1 MRGEFELIARYF
13 APLAEAAPGAQ
24 GLRNDAA
31 LFDPTGPAGD
41 NSLVLT
47 VDAMVAGVHFLP
59 EDPPQ
64 TIGRKLLRV
73 NLSDLAAMGARPR
86 GYLLATAFP
95 RDIDE
100 AWIAAFAAGLAEDQA
115 IFGVALYGGDT
126 VSTPGP
132 LTLSLTAFG
141 EAPKGRALS
150 RATARAGDLIYVSG
164 TIGDGLLGLEVLRG
178 GQFGGQLGGLPE
190 LAEDHRAYL
199 ATRYRLP
206 EPRLELGRRLAEDS
220 LASAALD
227 VSDGLAADLGHIAE
241 ESGLAAEIEAGA
253 VPLSPAA
260 RAVLEAAPE
269 RLPELLG
276 GGDDY
281 ELLFTVEPGR
291 AGEVAALAVTLDL
304 ALTAVGHMAPGR
316 GLRVRDPAGR
326 RVTLTG
332 SGWQH
337 F

>member
-1 MRGEFELIARYF
+1 MRGEFDLIARYF

-31 LFDPTGPAGD
+31 LFDPAGD
-41 NSLVLT
+41 ECLVLT

-59 EDPPQ
+59 EDPPE

-73 NLSDLAAMGARPR
+73 NLSDLASMGARPR
-86 GYLLATAFP
+86 GYLLAAAFP
-95 RDIDE
+95 KDMDE

-141 EAPKGRALS
+141 ETPKNRALS
-150 RATARAGDLIYVSG
+150 RGTAGDGDLIYVSG
-164 TIGDGLLGLEVLRG
+164 TIGDGMLGLEVLRG
-178 GQFGGQLGGLPE
+178 GLPE
-190 LAEDHRAYL
+190 LSDDHRAYL
-199 ATRYRLP
+199 STRYRLP
-206 EPRLELGRRLAEDS
+206 EPRVKLGRRLAEDG

-241 ESGLAAEIEAGA
+241 ESGLAAEIEAAA

-260 RAVLEAAPE
+260 RRLIESAPE

-281 ELLFTVEPGR
+281 ELLFTVAPGR
-291 AGEVAALAVTLDL
+291 TEEVAALAVTLDL
-304 ALTAVGHMAPGR
+304 PLTAIGRMAAGQ
-316 GLRVRDPAGR
+316 GLRVNDSAGHE
-326 RVTLTG
+326 VTLKG
-332 SGWQH
+332 AGWRH

>member
-31 LFDPTGPAGD
+31 LFDPDVNGD
-41 NSLVLT
+41 LVLT

-59 EDPPQ
+59 EDPPE

-86 GYLLATAFP
+86 GYLLAAAFP

-141 EAPKGRALS
+141 EVPKGRALS
-150 RATARAGDLIYVSG
+150 RATARAGDLVYVSG
-164 TIGDGLLGLEVLRG
+164 SIGDGLLGLEVLRG
-178 GQFGGQLGGLPE
+178 DLAGLS
-190 LAEDHRAYL
+190 EDHRAYL
-199 ATRYRLP
+199 TARFRLP
-206 EPRLELGRRLAEDS
+206 EPRLELGRRLAEGG

-241 ESGLAAEIEAGA
+241 ESGLAAEIEVAA

-260 RAVLEAAPE
+260 RAALAAAPD

-291 AGEVAALAVTLDL
+291 AGEVAALAAAL
-304 ALTAVGHMAPGR
+304 ALPLTAVGHMAAGQ
-316 GLRVRDPAGR
+316 GLRLRAPTGAE
-326 RVTLTG
+326 VTLEG
-332 SGWQH
+332 AGWRH

>member
-1 MRGEFELIARYF
+1 MRGEFELIAKYF

-31 LFDPTGPAGD
+31 LFEPAAGD
-41 NSLVLT
+41 NLVLT
-47 VDAMVAGVHFLP
+47 LDAMVAGVHFLP
-59 EDPPQ
+59 EDPPE
-64 TIGRKLLRV
+64 TISRKLLRV

-86 GYLLATAFP
+86 GYLLATAWP
-95 RDIDE
+95 KDIDE
-100 AWIAAFAAGLAEDQA
+100 AWIAAFTGGLAEDQA

-141 EAPKGRALS
+141 EAPQGRSLS
-150 RATARAGDLIYVSG
+150 RATARAGDLVYVSG
-164 TIGDGLLGLEVLRG
+164 SIGDGLLGLEVLRG
-178 GQFGGQLGGLPE
+178 GLSGLTEPQQ
-190 LAEDHRAYL
+190 AYL
-199 ATRYRLP
+199 AASYRLP
-206 EPRLELGRRLAEDS
+206 EPRLELGRRLAETK

-241 ESGLAAEIEAGA
+241 ESGLAAQIEAGA

-260 RAVLEAAPE
+260 RAVLDAAPE

-291 AGEVAALAVTLDL
+291 AGEVTALAQALDL
-304 ALTAVGHMAPGR
+304 PLTEIGRMAAGR
-316 GLRVRDPAGR
+316 GLRLIDSAGQEI
-326 RVTLTG
+326 TLEATG
-332 SGWQH
+332 WRH

>member
-13 APLAEAAPGAQ
+13 APLAEAVPGAQ

-31 LFDPTGPAGD
+31 IFEPAGD
-41 NSLVLT
+41 DSLVLT
-47 VDAMVAGVHFLP
+47 LDAMVAGVHFLA
-59 EDPPQ
+59 EDPPE

-95 RDIDE
+95 KDIDE

-141 EAPKGRALS
+141 EAPKDRTLS
-150 RATARAGDLIYVSG
+150 RATARAGDLVYVSG
-164 TIGDGLLGLEVLRG
+164 TIGDGLLGLETLRG
-178 GQFGGQLGGLPE
+178 GLSG
-190 LAEDHRAYL
+190 LAEAQRSYL

-206 EPRLELGRRLAEDS
+206 EPRLELGRRLAATG

-241 ESGLAAEIEAGA
+241 ESGLAAAVEAGA

-260 RAVLEAAPE
+260 RAVIEAAPE

-281 ELLFTVEPGR
+281 ELLFTVAPER
-291 AGEVAALAVTLDL
+291 AGEVAALAQALDL
-304 ALTAVGHMAPGR
+304 PLTAVGAMAAGR
-316 GLRVRDPAGR
+316 GLRLHDPAGR
-326 RVTLTG
+326 EITLEGTG
-332 SGWQH
+332 WRH

>member
-31 LFDPTGPAGD
+31 LFDPAAD
-41 NSLVLT
+41 DSLVLT

-59 EDPPQ
+59 EDPPE

-86 GYLLATAFP
+86 GYLLATTFP
-95 RDIDE
+95 GDIDE

-141 EAPKGRALS
+141 EVPKERALS
-150 RATARAGDLIYVSG
+150 RATARAGDLVYVSG
-164 TIGDGLLGLEVLRG
+164 TIGDGLLGLEALRG
-178 GQFGGQLGGLPE
+178 GLPGVP
-190 LAEDHRAYL
+190 ADHRAYL
-199 ATRYRLP
+199 AARYRLP
-206 EPRLELGRRLAEDS
+206 EPRLELGRRLAEGG

-227 VSDGLAADLGHIAE
+227 VSDGLAADLGHIAQA
-241 ESGLAAEIEAGA
+241 SGLAAEIEAGA

-260 RAVLEAAPE
+260 RGVLEAAPE

-281 ELLFTVEPGR
+281 ELLFTAEPGR
-291 AGEVAALAVTLDL
+291 AGEVAALAAALDL
-304 ALTAVGHMAPGR
+304 PLTAVGRMAAGR
-316 GLRVRDPAGR
+316 GLNVRDPAGR
-326 RVTLTG
+326 EVTLDGTG
-332 SGWQH
+332 WRH

>member
-1 MRGEFELIARYF
+1 MRGEFELIAKYF

-31 LFDPTGPAGD
+31 LFDPTGGD
-41 NSLVLT
+41 SLVLT
-47 VDAMVAGVHFLP
+47 LDAMVAGVHFLP
-59 EDPPQ
+59 EDPPE

-95 RDIDE
+95 KDIDE
-100 AWIAAFAAGLAEDQA
+100 AWIAAFAAGLAADQA
-115 IFGVALYGGDT
+115 RFEVALYGGDT

-132 LTLSLTAFG
+132 LTLTLTAFG
-141 EAPKGRALS
+141 EALGDRTLS
-150 RATARAGDLIYVSG
+150 RATARAGDLVYVSG
-164 TIGDGLLGLEVLRG
+164 TIGDGLLGLEALRG
-178 GQFGGQLGGLPE
+178 GLPD
-190 LAEDHRAYL
+190 LAEDHRTYL
-199 ATRYRLP
+199 AARYRLP
-206 EPRLELGRRLAEDS
+206 EPRLELGRRLAEAG

-227 VSDGLAADLGHIAE
+227 VSDGLAADLGHIAG
-241 ESGLAAEIEAGA
+241 ESGLASEIEAGA

-260 RAVLEAAPE
+260 RAVVEAAPE
-269 RLPELLG
+269 RLAGLLG

-281 ELLFTVEPGR
+281 ELLFTVAPSR
-291 AGEVAALAVTLDL
+291 AGEVAALARELDL
-304 ALTAVGHMAPGR
+304 PLTEIGQMAVGR

-326 RVTLTG
+326 EMALEG
-332 SGWQH
+332 AGWRH

>member
-41 NSLVLT
+41 SSLVLT
-47 VDAMVAGVHFLP
+47 VDAMVAGVHFMP
-59 EDPPQ
+59 EDPPE

-86 GYLLATAFP
+86 GYLLAAAFP

-100 AWIAAFAAGLAEDQA
+100 AWVAAFAAGLAEDQA

-150 RATARAGDLIYVSG
+150 RATARAGDLVYVSG
-164 TIGDGLLGLEVLRG
+164 SIGDGLLGLEVRRG
-178 GQFGGQLGGLPE
+178 DLAGLS
-190 LAEDHRAYL
+190 EDHRAYL
-199 ATRYRLP
+199 TARYRLP
-206 EPRLELGRRLAEDS
+206 EPRLELGRRLAEDG

-241 ESGLAAEIEAGA
+241 ESGLAAEIEVAA

-260 RAVLEAAPE
+260 RAVLGSAPD
-269 RLPELLG
+269 RLPELLA

-281 ELLFTVEPGR
+281 ELLFTVAPAR

-304 ALTAVGHMAPGR
+304 PLTAIGRMAAGR
-316 GLRVRDPAGR
+316 GLRLRDPAGR
-326 RVTLTG
+326 EVTLKG
-332 SGWQH
+332 AGWRH

>member
-31 LFDPTGPAGD
+31 LFEPAGD
-41 NSLVLT
+41 ESLVLT

-59 EDPPQ
+59 EDPPE

-95 RDIDE
+95 KDIDE

-141 EAPKGRALS
+141 EAPKDRALS
-150 RATARAGDLIYVSG
+150 RATAGAGDLIYVSG
-164 TIGDGLLGLEVLRG
+164 TIGDGMLGLEVLRG
-178 GQFGGQLGGLPE
+178 GLSGSLPGLSD
-190 LAEDHRAYL
+190 DHRTYL
-199 ATRYRLP
+199 ASRYRLP
-206 EPRLELGRRLAEDS
+206 EPRVELGRRLAEDG

-227 VSDGLAADLGHIAE
+227 VSDGLAADLSHIAE
-241 ESGLAAEIEAGA
+241 ESGLAAEIEAAA

-260 RAVLEAAPE
+260 RAQIDSAPE
-269 RLPELLG
+269 RLPDLLG

-281 ELLFTVEPGR
+281 ELLFTVASGR
-291 AGEVAALAVTLDL
+291 AEEVAALAATLEL
-304 ALTAVGHMAPGR
+304 PLTAIGRMAAGQ
-316 GLRVRDPAGR
+316 GLRVRDSAGCEM
-326 RVTLTG
+326 TLTG
-332 SGWQH
+332 AGWRH

>member
-13 APLAEAAPGAQ
+13 APLTEAAPGAQ

-31 LFDPTGPAGD
+31 IFDPTGPTGD

-59 EDPPQ
+59 EDPPD

-86 GYLLATAFP
+86 GYLLAAAFP
-95 RDIDE
+95 KDIDE
-100 AWIAAFAAGLAEDQA
+100 DWIAAFAAGLAEDQA

-141 EAPKGRALS
+141 EAPKNRTLS
-150 RATARAGDLIYVSG
+150 RATAQAGDLVFVSG
-164 TIGDGLLGLEVLRG
+164 TIGDGMLGLEVLRG
-178 GQFGGQLGGLPE
+178 GLRALS
-190 LAEDHRAYL
+190 EDHRAYL
-199 ATRYRLP
+199 AARYRLP
-206 EPRLELGRRLAEDS
+206 EPRLELGRRLAEDG

-241 ESGLAAEIEAGA
+241 ESGLAVEIEAAA

-260 RAVLEAAPE
+260 RAVIERAPE
-269 RLPELLG
+269 RLLELLG
-276 GGDDY
+276 GGDDF
-281 ELLFTVEPGR
+281 ELLFTVAPGR
-291 AGEVAALAVTLDL
+291 AEEVAALAVTLDL
-304 ALTAVGHMAPGR
+304 PLTAVGRMAVGQ

-326 RVTLTG
+326 EVALKGTG
-332 SGWQH
+332 WRH

>member
-1 MRGEFELIARYF
+1 MRGEFELIAKYF

-31 LFDPTGPAGD
+31 LFDPAGD
-41 NSLVLT
+41 DSLVLT

-59 EDPPQ
+59 EDPPE

-86 GYLLATAFP
+86 GYLLTTAFP
-95 RDIDE
+95 KDIDE
-100 AWIAAFAAGLAEDQA
+100 AWIAAFAAGLAEDQR
-115 IFGVALYGGDT
+115 IFGVALHGGDT

-141 EAPKGRALS
+141 EVPKDGSLS
-150 RATARAGDLIYVSG
+150 RATARAGDLVFVSG

-178 GQFGGQLGGLPE
+178 GLPGLSE
-190 LAEDHRAYL
+190 AQRAYL

-206 EPRLELGRRLAEDS
+206 EPRLELGRRLAETG

-241 ESGLAAEIEAGA
+241 ESGLAAVLDAA
-253 VPLSPAA
+253 ATPLSPAA
-260 RAVLEAAPE
+260 RAVLEAAPA

-281 ELLFTVEPGR
+281 ELLFTVAPAR
-291 AGEVAALAVTLDL
+291 AGEVAALAQALDL
-304 ALTAVGHMAPGR
+304 PLRAIGRMTAGR
-316 GLRVRDPAGR
+316 GLRLHDSAGR
-326 RVTLTG
+326 EIALKGTG
-332 SGWQH
+332 WRH

>member
-13 APLAEAAPGAQ
+13 APLAEGAPGAQ

-31 LFDPTGPAGD
+31 LFDLAGGD
-41 NSLVLT
+41 SLVLT
-47 VDAMVAGVHFLP
+47 VDTMVVGVHFLP
-59 EDPPQ
+59 DDPPE

-100 AWIAAFAAGLAEDQA
+100 AWVAAFAAGLAEDQA

-141 EAPKGRALS
+141 EAPKDRALS
-150 RATARAGDLIYVSG
+150 RATARAGDQVYVSG

-178 GQFGGQLGGLPE
+178 GLPE
-190 LAEDHRAYL
+190 LSEDHRAYL
-199 ATRYRLP
+199 AARYRLP
-206 EPRLELGRRLAEDS
+206 EPRLELGRRLAETG

-227 VSDGLAADLGHIAE
+227 VSDGLAADLGHIAV
-241 ESGLAAEIEAGA
+241 ESGLAAEIAAGA

-260 RAVLEAAPE
+260 RALLESAPE
-269 RLPELLG
+269 RLPGLLC
-276 GGDDY
+276 GGDDF
-281 ELLFTVEPGR
+281 ELLFTVAPDR
-291 AGEVAALAVTLDL
+291 AGEVAALAAALDL
-304 ALTAVGHMAPGR
+304 PLTEIGRMAVGR
-316 GLRVRDPAGR
+316 GLRVHDSAGQE
-326 RVTLTG
+326 VTLEGTG
-332 SGWQH
+332 WRH

>member
-1 MRGEFELIARYF
+1 MRGEFELIAKYF

-31 LFDPTGPAGD
+31 LFDPAGD
-41 NSLVLT
+41 DSLVLT
-47 VDAMVAGVHFLP
+47 LDAMVAGVHFLP
-59 EDPPQ
+59 GDPAE

-86 GYLLATAFP
+86 GYLLAAAFP
-95 RDIDE
+95 KDIDE

-115 IFGVALYGGDT
+115 RFGVALYGGDT

-132 LTLSLTAFG
+132 LTLTLTAFG
-141 EAPKGRALS
+141 EALGDRALS
-150 RATARAGDLIYVSG
+150 RATARAGDMVYVSG
-164 TIGDGLLGLEVLRG
+164 TIGDGLLGLEALRG
-178 GQFGGQLGGLPE
+178 CLPD
-190 LAEDHRAYL
+190 LAEAHRSHL

-206 EPRLELGRRLAEDS
+206 EPRLELGRRLAETG

-241 ESGLAAEIEAGA
+241 ESGLASEIEAGA

-260 RAVLEAAPE
+260 RAVVEAAPE
-269 RLPELLG
+269 RLAGLLG

-281 ELLFTVEPGR
+281 ELLFTVSPGR
-291 AGEVAALAVTLDL
+291 AGEVAALARELDL
-304 ALTAVGHMAPGR
+304 PLTEIGQMSVGR

-326 RVTLTG
+326 EMALEGT
-332 SGWQH
+332 GWQH

>member
-1 MRGEFELIARYF
+1 MRGEFELIAKYF

-31 LFDPTGPAGD
+31 LFDPAGD
-41 NSLVLT
+41 DSLVLT
-47 VDAMVAGVHFLP
+47 LDAMVAGVHFLP
-59 EDPPQ
+59 ADPAE

-86 GYLLATAFP
+86 GYLLAAAFP
-95 RDIDE
+95 KDIDE
-100 AWIAAFAAGLAEDQA
+100 AWIAAFAAGLAEDQTR
-115 IFGVALYGGDT
+115 FGVALYGGDT

-132 LTLSLTAFG
+132 LTLTLTAFG
-141 EAPKGRALS
+141 EAFGDRALS
-150 RATARAGDLIYVSG
+150 RATARAGDLVYVSG
-164 TIGDGLLGLEVLRG
+164 TIGDGSLGLEALR
-178 GQFGGQLGGLPE
+178 GGLPE
-190 LAEDHRAYL
+190 LAEAHRTYL
-199 ATRYRLP
+199 AARYRLP
-206 EPRLELGRRLAEDS
+206 EPRLELGRRLAETG

-241 ESGLAAEIEAGA
+241 ESGLASEIEAGA

-260 RAVLEAAPE
+260 QVVVDAAPQ
-269 RLPELLG
+269 RLTGLLG

-281 ELLFTVEPGR
+281 ELLFTVSPGR
-291 AGEVAALAVTLDL
+291 AGEVAALAQELDL
-304 ALTAVGHMAPGR
+304 PLTEIGRMVVGR

-326 RVTLTG
+326 EMALEGTG
-332 SGWQH
+332 WRH

>member
-13 APLAEAAPGAQ
+13 APLAKAAPGAQ

-31 LFDPTGPAGD
+31 LFDQTSG

-59 EDPPQ
+59 EDPPR

-100 AWIAAFAAGLAEDQA
+100 AWIAAFADGLAEDQT

-141 EAPKGRALS
+141 EAPQGRALS
-150 RATARAGDLIYVSG
+150 RATARAGDLVYVSG
-164 TIGDGLLGLEVLRG
+164 SIGDGLLGLEVLRG
-178 GQFGGQLGGLPE
+178 GLDE
-190 LAEDHRAYL
+190 LSEDQRSYL

-206 EPRLELGRRLAEDS
+206 EPRLELGRRLAEDG

-241 ESGLAAEIEAGA
+241 ESGLAAEIEVGA

-291 AGEVAALAVTLDL
+291 AGEVAALAAALDL
-304 ALTAVGHMAPGR
+304 PLTAVGRMAAGQ
-316 GLRVRDPAGR
+316 GLRLRDAAGCE
-326 RVTLTG
+326 VTLEG
-332 SGWQH
+332 AGWRH

>member
-150 RATARAGDLIYVSG
+150 RATARAGDLVYVSG

-178 GQFGGQLGGLPE
+178 GQFGGLPE
-190 LAEDHRAYL
+190 LTEDHRAYL

-291 AGEVAALAVTLDL
+291 AGEVAALAVSLDL

-316 GLRVRDPAGR
+316 GLRVRDSAGR